1 MDYLALPLALR
12 EGYLN
17 RATME
22 ESLAYSIGLILST
35 RTQTVPFYPEFG
47 CEIWEKEYSDLY
59 TSNKSDIRSALRNAI
74 DRFEKRLY
82 NVSVTFSSESVD
94 STHSLGI
101 KVKVSGNYR
110 EDGEEKKFDGTYNI
124 G

>member
-1 MDYLALPLALR
+1 MDYLSIPLALK

-22 ESLAYSIGLILST
+22 ESLAFSVGLILST
-35 RTQTVPFYPEFG
+35 RKDTIPFDADYG

-59 TSNKSDIRSALRNAI
+59 TTNKADIRSAIRNAV
-74 DRFEKRLY
+74 DKYEKRLY
-82 NVSVTFSSESVD
+82 NVSVSFASESVD
-94 STHSLGI
+94 STHPLGMKI
-101 KVKVSGNYR
+101 KVSGNYR
-110 EDGEEKKFDGTYNI
+110 EDGEEKKFEGSFNV

>member
-1 MDYLALPLALR
+1 MDYLALPLALK

-22 ESLAYSIGLILST
+22 ESLVYSIGLILST
-35 RTQTVPFYPEFG
+35 RTGLVPFNPEYG

-82 NVSVTFSSESVD
+82 NVSVSFSSESVD

-110 EDGEEKKFDGTYNI
+110 EESEEKKFDATFSVG
-124 G
+124 

>member
-101 KVKVSGNYR
+101 KVKVSGSYR